1 MQDILRTVYDYLQ
14 IGRFGWW
21 DLLDLLLVA
30 LILYRIL
37 LLIRGTLGFHMAV
50 GLAVL
55 GVFFFTVRS
64 LHLRTLYWILEN
76 LFSYSVFALIVLY
89 QAEIRRG
96 LAHLGRN
103 RIFFWEENQPSE
115 NYYEEVVQA
124 AATMAS
130 KRIGALM
137 VLEREI
143 GLRDYIESGI
153 RLDAVLTYDLLNNIF
168 IPNTPLHDGACIIQ
182 GRRIAAAVCFLP
194 LTVNPEFSKALG
206 TRHRAAIGIT
216 EQTDAVAIVVSEET
230 GSISG
235 VIGGEI
241 TSRLDVK
248 KLTVFLHHAFVSQ
261 TLKQQTPSFFVRL
274 YDFIR
279 GHKKTSA

>member
-1 MQDILRTVYDYLQ
+1 MQDWIPFIFGFLQ
-14 IGRFGWW
+14 IGHFGWR
-21 DLLDLLLVA
+21 DVLDILLVA
-30 LILYRIL
+30 LVLYRIL
-37 LLIRGTLGFHMAV
+37 LLIRGTLGFHVAV

-55 GVFFFTVRS
+55 AVFFYTIQAV
-64 LHLRTLYWILEN
+64 HLRTMSWILAN

-89 QAEIRRG
+89 QNEIRRG
-96 LAHLGRN
+96 LAHIGRN
-103 RIFFWEENQPSE
+103 PFFRNLPDPSSE
-115 NYYEEVVQA
+115 MIYEAVVQA
-124 AATMAS
+124 SATLAS
-130 KRIGALM
+130 KRIGALI

-153 RLDAVLTYDLLNNIF
+153 ALDAVLTYDLLINIF
-168 IPNTPLHDGACIIQ
+168 IPNTPLHDGACIVQ

-216 EQTDAVAIVVSEET
+216 EQTDAVVIVVSEET

-241 TSRLDVK
+241 TARMDVK
-248 KLTVFLHHAFVSQ
+248 KLTAFLHQAFESKLPKNQ
-261 TLKQQTPSFFVRL
+261 TLSAWKRL
-274 YDFIR
+274 YESLR
-279 GHKKTSA
+279 GNKKAAA

>member
-1 MQDILRTVYDYLQ
+1 MQDWVQVILGFFQ
-14 IGRFGWW
+14 MGHFGWR
-21 DLLDLLLVA
+21 DVLDIFLVA

-37 LLIRGTLGFHMAV
+37 LLIRGTLGFHVAV

-55 GVFFFTVRS
+55 AVFFYTIRVV
-64 LHLRTLYWILEN
+64 HLRTMSWILAN

-89 QAEIRRG
+89 QNEIRRG
-96 LAHLGRN
+96 LAHIGRN
-103 RIFFWEENQPSE
+103 PFFRNLPNQPTE
-115 NYYEEVVQA
+115 LLYEEVVQA
-124 AATMAS
+124 AATLAS
-130 KRIGALM
+130 KRIGALI

-153 RLDAVLTYDLLNNIF
+153 ALDAVLTYDLLINIF

-182 GRRIAAAVCFLP
+182 DRRIAAAVCFLP

-216 EQTDAVAIVVSEET
+216 EQTDAVVIVVSEET

-235 VIGGEI
+235 VVGGEI
-241 TSRLDVK
+241 TTRMDVK
-248 KLTVFLHHAFVSQ
+248 KLTGFLHQAFESKLPKSQ
-261 TLKQQTPSFFVRL
+261 APSAWKRL
-274 YDFIR
+274 YESIR
-279 GHKKTSA
+279 GNKNSAA

>member
-1 MQDILRTVYDYLQ
+1 MQTVFSFLQ
-14 IGRFGWW
+14 IGRFGWK
-21 DLLDLLLVA
+21 DLIDILLVA

-37 LLIRGTLGFHMAV
+37 LLIRGTLGFHVAA

-55 GVFFFTVRS
+55 AVFFYTIRVV
-64 LHLRTLYWILEN
+64 HLRIMYWILAN

-89 QAEIRRG
+89 QNEIRRG
-96 LAHLGRN
+96 LAHIGRN
-103 RIFFWEENQPSE
+103 PFFRYLPEQPNQAI
-115 NYYEEVVQA
+115 YEEVVQA
-124 AATMAS
+124 AATLAS
-130 KRIGALM
+130 KRIGALI

-153 RLDAVLTYDLLNNIF
+153 RLDAILTYDLLINIF

-216 EQTDAVAIVVSEET
+216 EQTDAVVIVVSEET

-235 VIGGEI
+235 VVGGEI
-241 TSRLDVK
+241 TTRMDVK
-248 KLTVFLHHAFVSQ
+248 KLTAFLHQAYES
-261 TLKQQTPSFFVRL
+261 KQPQKPGPSVWERLNESVR
-274 YDFIR
+274 
-279 GHKKTSA
+279 GNKNTAA